1 MKKFFWILPIL
12 LLVSCQNLNV
22 AWRGQVTVYSTNNR
36 ADTDGKITNSPR
48 YREGSKAITAPKE
61 YTDAF
66 KTETKGDGTVQDNAP
81 TRNVFPSRD
90 QVENPNDTGD
100 EIKDLPDVETVSPSP
115 PLNNEK

>member
-48 YREGSKAITAPKE
+48 YREGSKSITAPKE
-61 YTDAF
+61 YSDAF
-66 KTETKGDGTVQDNAP
+66 KTETKVDGTAQENAP
-81 TRNVFPSRD
+81 TRDVFPSRD

-100 EIKDLPDVETVSPSP
+100 ETKDLPDVETVSPNP